1 MKLQILLMQKVRNIK
16 LITYIK
22 KIHKYTKN
30 YIHIKVIKTLKYTLY
45 KQNVNVITYADKMNM
60 SVHQV

>member
-1 MKLQILLMQKVRNIK
+1 MQKVRNIK

-45 KQNVNVITYADKMNM
+45 KQNVNVITYADKMNI